1 MDGQVADLYKLPDI
15 KEYEDLHLLT
25 LSENCAELEAQVYR
39 LAKGLRDEERQIIE
53 AYISLRNDLEVET
66 FKTALRWGNRHYKLS
81 RQRDNR

>member
-53 AYISLRNDLEVET
+53 AYISLRNDLEV
-66 FKTALRWGNRHYKLS
+66 
-81 RQRDNR
+81 